1 VDGED
6 RDLPGSK
13 PSIQV
18 LSREEIEEIYES
30 SLYIL
35 SATGVI
41 FKSERALKTLAQA
54 GAEVDSSTG
63 IVKFPRDLV
72 KKSVQSCPDSFT
84 LYYRDNSKELHVGG
98 GNVYFNPGS
107 AALNFLDSKSQTS
120 RRPVSKDFVNFIR
133 VAEELPNIHAQ
144 STALVCSDVPQ
155 EIADRY
161 RLYLVLKYSTKPVIT
176 GTFTLDGTLAMKG
189 MLSLAV
195 GGDKKLAERP
205 TAVFDICP
213 SPPLLFSEIT
223 AESLID
229 CAKHSIPVELISM
242 PLMGAT
248 GPVTIAGSLVQH
260 TAETLSGIVLA
271 QTVKR
276 GCPVVYGGSP
286 SAFDM
291 HYGTTPMGAPE
302 TVLIDIAYSQ
312 IGKWLNMPTHTY
324 LGMSDSKL
332 VDAQAGLESGISAV
346 LGAMAGINIISG
358 PGMLEFENCQ
368 SLEKLI
374 IDDEICGIALRIA
387 RGFEVNRDTLATE
400 ELQSRG
406 RKGSFISEP
415 HTLKW
420 FRKEHYFPSE
430 VINRANR
437 IQWEEEGSKDILK
450 RANDRA
456 KSIIEKAGSK
466 KAVPQNVERELDKT
480 MLTELKKYKVIKIPY
495 RG

>member
-1 VDGED
+1 LGS
-6 RDLPGSK
+6 SK
-13 PSIQV
+13 PSINL

-30 SLYIL
+30 SLFIL
-35 SATGVI
+35 STTGVI
-41 FKSERALKTLAQA
+41 FKSKRALKTFSEA
-54 GAEVDSSTG
+54 GAEVDNATG
-63 IVKFPRDLV
+63 VVKFPRDLV
-72 KKSVQSCPDSFT
+72 KKSVQSVPDSFI
-84 LYYRDNSKELHVGG
+84 LYYRDGSKELHVGG
-98 GNVYFNPGS
+98 DNVYFNPGS
-107 AALNFLDSKSQTS
+107 AALNFLDSKTHSS
-120 RRPVSKDFVNFIR
+120 RKPVTKDFVNFIR

-144 STALVCSDVPQ
+144 STAMVCSDVPQ

-161 RLYLVLKYSTKPVIT
+161 RLYLVLKYSVKPIIT
-176 GTFTLDGTLAMKG
+176 GTFTLDGTIAMKN

-195 GGDKKLAERP
+195 GADTKLASHP
-205 TAVFDICP
+205 TAIFDCCP

-229 CAKHSIPVELISM
+229 CAKYSIPVELISM

-271 QTVKR
+271 QSVKR

-291 HYGTTPMGAPE
+291 HYGTTPMGASE
-302 TVLIDIAYSQ
+302 TFLIDLAYSQ
-312 IGKWLNMPTHTY
+312 IGKWLHMPTHTY

-332 VDAQAGLESGISAV
+332 VDAQAGFESGVSAV

-358 PGMLEFENCQ
+358 PGMLEFESCQ
-368 SLEKLI
+368 SLEKLV
-374 IDDEICGIALRIA
+374 IDDEICGMALRLA
-387 RGFEVNRDTLATE
+387 KGFEVNSDTMATE

-406 RKGSFISEP
+406 KQGSFISVP

-437 IQWEEEGSKDILK
+437 RQWEEEGSKDVLK
-450 RANDRA
+450 RANERA
-456 KSIIEKAGSK
+456 QSLIEKAKSK
-466 KAVPQNVERELDKT
+466 KALPANVERELDKA
-480 MLTELKKYKVIKIPY
+480 MLAELKRFHIMKIPPNA
-495 RG
+495 

>member
-1 VDGED
+1 
-6 RDLPGSK
+6 LTGSK
-13 PSIQV
+13 PSISV

-35 SATGVI
+35 SATGII

-54 GAEVDSSTG
+54 GAEVDNSTG
-63 IVKFPRDLV
+63 IVKFPSDLV
-72 KKSVQSCPDSFT
+72 KRSVQSCPDSFN
-84 LYYRDNSKELHVGG
+84 LYYRDGSKELHVGG
-98 GNVYFNPGS
+98 DNVYFNPGS
-107 AALNFLDSKSQTS
+107 AALNLLDGKSNISK
-120 RRPVSKDFVNFIR
+120 RPVSKDFVNFIR

-161 RLYLVLKYSTKPVIT
+161 RLFLVLKYSVKPIIT
-176 GTFTLDGTLAMKG
+176 GTFTLDGTLAMKN
-189 MLSLAV
+189 MLSAVV
-195 GGDKKLAERP
+195 GGDQKLAKYP
-205 TAVFDICP
+205 TAIFDCCP

-271 QTVKR
+271 QTIKR

-302 TVLIDIAYSQ
+302 TILIDLAYAQ
-312 IGKWLNMPTHTY
+312 IGKWLHMPTHTY

-332 VDAQAGLESGISAV
+332 VDAQAGFESGVSAV

-374 IDDEICGIALRIA
+374 IDDEICGMALRIA
-387 RGFEVNRDTLATE
+387 KGFEVNSDTMATE
-400 ELQSRG
+400 ELLSRG
-406 RKGSFISEP
+406 RKGSFIAVP

-430 VINRANR
+430 VVNRANR
-437 IQWEEEGSKDILK
+437 KQWEGEGSKDILR
-450 RANDRA
+450 RAGERA

-466 KAVPQNVERELDKT
+466 KAVPQAMEKELDRIMT
-480 MLTELKKYKVIKIPY
+480 TELKKFGVSKIPFKE
-495 RG
+495 